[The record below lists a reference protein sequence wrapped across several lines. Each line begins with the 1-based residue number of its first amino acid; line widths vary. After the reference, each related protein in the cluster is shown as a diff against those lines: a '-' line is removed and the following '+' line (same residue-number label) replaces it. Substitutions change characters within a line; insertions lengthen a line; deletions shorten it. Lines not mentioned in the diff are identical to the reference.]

1 MKRNCPTGGRGNSS
15 TKISLMRLI
24 TEEAQ
29 VEQEED
35 SDFKDTKMTQHGRD
49 GLMTKLC
56 GMSVQER
63 DEVINAL
70 IN

>member
-1 MKRNCPTGGRGNSS
+1 
-15 TKISLMRLI
+15 MRLI